1 MKAFHW
7 SIVCQNPA
15 KEPIENVVSGHHSGQ
30 CISYAGSDK
39 TATRGSRLLCSGG
52 KRRQSTCAAACGC
65 RIQAALAVNELNR
78 RWS

>member
-15 KEPIENVVSGHHSGQ
+15 KEPIENVVSGRHSGQ
-30 CISYAGSDK
+30 RISYAGSDK
-39 TATRGSRLLCSGG
+39 TATRGSRLPCSGG

-65 RIQAALAVNELNR
+65 RIQAALAVNELNDGNL
-78 RWS
+78 